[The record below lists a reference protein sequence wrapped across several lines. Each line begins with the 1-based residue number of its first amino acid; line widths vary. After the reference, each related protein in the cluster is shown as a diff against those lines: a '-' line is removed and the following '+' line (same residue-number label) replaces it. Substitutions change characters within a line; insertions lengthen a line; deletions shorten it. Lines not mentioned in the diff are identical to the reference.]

1 MDFRKDKNGE
11 IHKWSS
17 PFMLRLEIHGTN
29 I

>member
-17 PFMLRLEIHGTN
+17 PFVLRLEIYVTDL
-29 I
+29 